1 MSDKSFRRL
10 IICMVAAVCVIHVCG
25 AFLLEMKK

>member
-10 IICMVAAVCVIHVCG
+10 IIYIVATVCVIHVWG
-25 AFLLEMKK
+25 AFLLELKK